1 MIISLVWL
9 REQII
14 NGGGPDWLALDP
26 DDLVVNV
33 SIVFKMYS
41 LLKYPNNYDEMSNCF
56 QDFLW
61 LTSWAR

>member
-33 SIVFKMYS
+33 SIV
-41 LLKYPNNYDEMSNCF
+41 
-56 QDFLW
+56 
-61 LTSWAR
+61 